1 VSTMSPLAARVMAEL
16 RERPR
21 HFAEVVELHMDVP
34 WREFL
39 RAWGEVRVSPAL
51 GREET
56 GLYTIKAEGAT
67 A

>member
-1 VSTMSPLAARVMAEL
+1 MIPLAARILDEL

-39 RAWGEVRVSPAL
+39 RAWGEVRVSPVI
-51 GREET
+51 GREEN
-56 GLYTIKAEGAT
+56 GLYTVKAGETIA
-67 A
+67 